1 MLTPTFWLNR
11 KIYVFVGVSYFMVN
25 LRKKIV
31 EGKEYYYLEHSFREG
46 NAVKRK
52 ELYLG
57 KEIPGNIE
65 EIKREFINEIYE
77 DKWYKAFDGI
87 KKSFSKETRAMPRS
101 DKEKELDTFMI
112 RFTYDT
118 QRIEGSKL
126 TLRETANLLE
136 RGVTPKEKPVR
147 DVKEAEAHKKIF
159 YEMMSYKK
167 ELSMD
172 VILYWH
178 KGLFCITNTG
188 IAGKIRAHGVAISG
202 SKFVPCTP
210 VEINP
215 MLRDFFRWYNKNKGK
230 LHPVELAAL
239 VHLRFVTI
247 HPFGD
252 GNGRLSRLMMNFVL
266 NKYGYPMLDIT
277 YENRS
282 SYYNSLERSQIKN
295 NEHIFAQWFFKK
307 YKKEHERYLK
317 KSR

>member
-1 MLTPTFWLNR
+1 M
-11 KIYVFVGVSYFMVN
+11 
-25 LRKKIV
+25 
-31 EGKEYYYLEHSFREG
+31 
-46 NAVKRK
+46 
-52 ELYLG
+52 
-57 KEIPGNIE
+57 
-65 EIKREFINEIYE
+65 
-77 DKWYKAFDGI
+77 
-87 KKSFSKETRAMPRS
+87 
-101 DKEKELDTFMI
+101 
-112 RFTYDT
+112 
-118 QRIEGSKL
+118 
-126 TLRETANLLE
+126 
-136 RGVTPKEKPVR
+136 
-147 DVKEAEAHKKIF
+147 
-159 YEMMSYKK
+159 
-167 ELSMD
+167 
-172 VILYWH
+172 
-178 KGLFCITNTG
+178 
-188 IAGKIRAHGVAISG
+188 
-202 SKFVPCTP
+202 PCTP
-210 VEINP
+210 VEINL